1 MEKNTKKDRI
11 NLKKFINDKKS
22 IIPTLVR
29 EIKIRKSKKHP
40 TIRSLLPSNCLYL
53 PPKSRKVSIMVGE
66 SGGHD
71 PAPLSYVSPHCLNTA
86 IVGGI
91 FSIPP
96 VSDVVNAIFHTGMDS
111 NGILVL
117 AKNYQGND
125 LSFGLAIMRV
135 KSACADFWLDRG
147 NIPLEIIKIA
157 DDCAFIDFRASDE
170 FGYLGE
176 SWRKKARGLAGAVYV
191 YKVLG
196 YWSEAWVEDETAVM
210 RYKKQ
215 RGYSEETAEEESG
228 EEKAEGVFNHLQE
241 LKVLA
246 EDMMKEG
253 GLITL
258 GCCLSR
264 SSNFNAQEIHQHISF
279 GEVEIGVGIHFGA
292 GKDKIEYQNAEQVVS
307 LMVRKIKN
315 TVEATNPTGIIK
327 KRYALMIN
335 NLGSATDLEMAVIS
349 ELSRYYFKMYGFNID
364 FLSVGKFMTAL
375 DTNGFSLTVLELKEN
390 IRDLLVE
397 ALMKETD
404 TPFDMQECK
413 EDNIEDDDSGS
424 DDDNDTFKRLDLTI
438 CNGIECKVPFDE
450 KVGKILEGVTTILRQ
465 NEYYLEQLD
474 RKTGDG
480 DLGECIAKAMKEIY
494 PYIEYIVDEEK
505 TLAQGLY
512 EFGDLISQNIQ
523 GSSGSLYGAFIFGVA
538 EALSQ
543 AEKIDEGVLRLALRA
558 GNLKLKELGK
568 AEFDERTMLY
578 VLNKVEENWNFDEF
592 NAEKIL
598 QFEEDVK
605 KYCDEVRQILPTKGM
620 SLFRGEACIGFE
632 DPGCEM
638 VRIWIV
644 ELARLVYKEYF
655 SN

>member
-1 MEKNTKKDRI
+1 MEQNCNPDRI

-22 IIPTLVR
+22 IIPTMVR
-29 EIKIRKSKKHP
+29 EIKLKKSKKHP
-40 TIRSLLPSNCLYL
+40 GIRSLLPSNCLYL
-53 PPKSRKVSIMVGE
+53 PPKARKVSIMVGE

-71 PAPLSYVSPHCLNTA
+71 PAPLSYVSPYCLNTA

-96 VSDVVNAIFHTGMDS
+96 VSDLVNAIFHTGMDS

-125 LSFGLAIMRV
+125 LSFGLATMKV

-147 NIPLEIIKIA
+147 HIPVEIIKIA
-157 DDCAFIDFRASDE
+157 DDCAFIDFRPSDE

-176 SWRKKARGLAGAVYV
+176 TWRKKARGLAGAVYV

-196 YWSEAWVEDETAVM
+196 YWSEAWVEDETAIR
-210 RYKKQ
+210 RYKEK
-215 RGYSEETAEEESG
+215 RGYG
-228 EEKAEGVFNHLQE
+228 EEHGEFDQLQE
-241 LKVLA
+241 LKTLA

-264 SSNFNAQEIHQHISF
+264 SSNFNAREIHQHINF

-292 GKDKIEYQNAEQVVS
+292 GQSKVEYKNAEQVVT

-315 TVEATNPTGIIK
+315 TIEATNPTGIIK
-327 KRYALMIN
+327 KRYAVMIN
-335 NLGSATDLEMAVIS
+335 NLGSATQLEMAVIS
-349 ELSRYYFKMYGFNID
+349 ELSKYYLKMYGFNID
-364 FLSVGKFMTAL
+364 FISVGKFMTAL
-375 DTNGFSLTVLELKEN
+375 DTNGFSLTVLELKEG

-404 TPFDMQECK
+404 TPFDIQECK
-413 EDNIEDDDSGS
+413 EGQFEDEEDSGS
-424 DDDNDTFKRLDLTI
+424 DDEEESFKRLDLTVR
-438 CNGIECKVPFDE
+438 NGVECKVMFDK
-450 KVGKILEGVTTILRQ
+450 KVGRIVEGIITILKQ

-474 RKTGDG
+474 RQTGDG
-480 DLGECIAKAMKEIY
+480 DLGECIAKAMKEIL
-494 PYIEYIVDEEK
+494 PYIEYLVDEEK

-512 EFGDLISQNIQ
+512 EFGDLLSQNIQ
-523 GSSGSLYGAFIFGVA
+523 GSSGSLYGAFIFGAA
-538 EALSQ
+538 EALSK
-543 AEKIDEGVLRLALRA
+543 AEKVDEGMMRVALRA

-578 VLNKVEENWNFDEF
+578 VLNKVETNWNFEEF
-592 NAEKIL
+592 NAERLL
-598 QFEEDVK
+598 QFEEEVK
-605 KYCDEVRQILPTKGM
+605 EYCKEVRAILPTKGM
-620 SLFRGEACIGFE
+620 SMFRGEACLGYE

-644 ELARLVYKEYF
+644 ELAKLIYKEYF
-655 SN
+655 NN